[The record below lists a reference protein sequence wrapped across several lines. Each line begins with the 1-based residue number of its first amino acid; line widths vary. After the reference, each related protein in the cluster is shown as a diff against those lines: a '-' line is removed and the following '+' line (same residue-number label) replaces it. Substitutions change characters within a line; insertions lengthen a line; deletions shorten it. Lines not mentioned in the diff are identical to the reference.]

1 MLDLDLARLSP
12 EVAKIIMLRGA
23 RTPSLRWQEHQNTG
37 AKKTLDAIDDA
48 RLFGS
53 GVVINE
59 GMAAAT
65 RSLLYLWNGWIGEC
79 KMYAQAVPEK
89 ERFHIIAFCERM
101 EGNSKSAKECFQRIG
116 ESPVFTELRTYA
128 LEAISPGAAPE
139 VHRFRKVLEQ
149 NEAWEPYAFCDLYMQ
164 VLSGQL
170 GTSSASLVTGIQ
182 TREFALLFT
191 HCYQAATGTDLK
203 KRATGGPQTQ
213 ARSPKL
219 LKKRKPPTSRT
230 GAQRAGRLDREPE
243 SKLFGKTTGAEKT
256 ARPAGSP
263 PVVIQVKVI
272 CPSCREKLTF
282 PVAARGKNHTCPK
295 CHTEFLIP
303 EKKGTGTGTSSSVVP
318 ENTEG
323 AGVKILCPRCKSLMV
338 FPDSARGEQRNCS
351 ACGTPFIVPIK
362 KTGAEPQAEPLQIT

>member
-1 MLDLDLARLSP
+1 MLDLDLAKLSP

-37 AKKTLDAIDDA
+37 AKKTLDTIDDA

-116 ESPVFTELRTYA
+116 ESPVFAELRTYA
-128 LEAISPGAAPE
+128 LEAISLGAAPE

-164 VLSGQL
+164 VSSGQL

-182 TREFALLFT
+182 AREFALLFT

-203 KRATGGPQTQ
+203 KRPAGGSQAQ

-219 LKKRKPPTSRT
+219 LKKRKPPASRT
-230 GAQRAGRLDREPE
+230 GAQRATRFDKESE
-243 SKLFGKTTGAEKT
+243 SKSFGKPTGAEKT

-303 EKKGTGTGTSSSVVP
+303 EKKSAGSGAPPSVLP
-318 ENTEG
+318 ENTNQP
-323 AGVKILCPRCKSLMV
+323 GVKILCPRCKSLMV

-351 ACGTPFIVPIK
+351 ACGAPFIVPVK
-362 KTGAEPQAEPLQIT
+362 KTGPEPQPEPLQIT